1 MCLFKCMSTTEIY
14 TYSHTLSR
22 HDALPISAPTL
33 WGEQGGGAGTP
44 AMVADRRS
52 SFAPPPQAR
61 AEPAYAPPPES
72 TSFPLGVS
80 RGQVAKTYIVA
91 EAEDGL
97 VIVDQHAA
105 HERSVLE
112 RMRSGMAGPGDRK
125 STRLNSSH

>member
-72 TSFPLGVS
+72 TSFPLGVA

-91 EAEDGL
+91 EAEDG
-97 VIVDQHAA
+97 
-105 HERSVLE
+105 RSEEHTSELQSL
-112 RMRSGMAGPGDRK
+112 MRIAYAGFCLK
-125 STRLNSSH
+125 QNTQ

>member
-1 MCLFKCMSTTEIY
+1 
-14 TYSHTLSR
+14 
-22 HDALPISAPTL
+22 
-33 WGEQGGGAGTP
+33 
-44 AMVADRRS
+44 MVAHRRS

-72 TSFPLGVS
+72 TSFPLGVA

-105 HERSVLE
+105 HERLVLE
-112 RMRSGMAGPGDRK
+112 RMRAGMAGQGVSSQTLLLPEEIGRESDRG
-125 STRLNSSH
+125 RVC